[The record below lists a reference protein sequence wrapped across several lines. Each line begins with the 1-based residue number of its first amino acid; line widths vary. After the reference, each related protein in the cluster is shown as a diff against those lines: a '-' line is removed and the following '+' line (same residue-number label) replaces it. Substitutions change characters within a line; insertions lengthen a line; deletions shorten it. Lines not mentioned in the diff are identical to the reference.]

1 MYLIIVLPA
10 ERSGAM
16 YYIIISYLSAAYVLL
31 LLILLLSYN
40 FVFPSV
46 ECNETIKNV
55 KLIDKRQLFAVS
67 VKILYS
73 YKYILF
79 TFRKN
84 KRSQILTTCFV
95 AEILSKFFT

>member
-31 LLILLLSYN
+31 LLSYN
-40 FVFPSV
+40 LVFPSV

-55 KLIDKRQLFAVS
+55 KLIYKRQLFAVS
-67 VKILYS
+67 FKIFYS
-73 YKYILF
+73 YIYIYYS
-79 TFRKN
+79 R
-84 KRSQILTTCFV
+84 FV
-95 AEILSKFFT
+95 KTIEVKF